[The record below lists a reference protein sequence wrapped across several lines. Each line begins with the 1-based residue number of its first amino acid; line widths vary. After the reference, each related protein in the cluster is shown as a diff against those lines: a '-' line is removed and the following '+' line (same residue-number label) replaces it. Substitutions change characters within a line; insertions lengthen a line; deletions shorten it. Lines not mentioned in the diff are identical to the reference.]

1 MFSSFVFALVTVSA
15 VSARAVPRATP
26 PTGWDTAAL
35 EPYNNYHCRY
45 LALQCEYQHNTDFFT
60 SCCHPLLVNES
71 ISSRPADCQLPS
83 NTTCNN
89 GEPVPVPSTAPAP
102 SVAPTPSAA
111 PTPSVAPAPSAAPTP
126 SAANTTPAPANVAP
140 TPATTTSSS
149 EPPAATT
156 PSSGSNGSSAA
167 NTGGVATYFYQN
179 GVAGACGT
187 IHQDTDYI
195 CAIDQIR
202 YGTSGNASPLC
213 GDQVLITNLD
223 NGKTVTV
230 TVADDC
236 PTCDNSNSIDL
247 SVSAFEAIADLS
259 TGEVPISWIFL

>member
-1 MFSSFVFALVTVSA
+1 MLSFITMFSSLVFALFTVSA
-15 VSARAVPRATP
+15 VSALAVPRATP

-35 EPYNNYHCRY
+35 ESYNDYHCRY
-45 LALQCEYQHNTDFFT
+45 LALQCQYQHNTDFFT
-60 SCCHPLLVNES
+60 SCCHPLLANES
-71 ISSRPADCQLPS
+71 ISSRPADCQMPA

-89 GEPVPVPSTAPAP
+89 GEPVPSAPTPSVAPTPSAAPAP
-102 SVAPTPSAA
+102 SVAPTPSA
-111 PTPSVAPAPSAAPTP
+111 V
-126 SAANTTPAPANVAP
+126 NTTPVPVNVAP
-140 TPATTTSSS
+140 IPAKTTSS
-149 EPPAATT
+149 EPPATT
-156 PSSGSNGSSAA
+156 PSSGSSGSSAA

-187 IHQDTDYI
+187 VHKDTDYI
-195 CAIDQIR
+195 CAMDQIR

-213 GDQVLITNLD
+213 GDQVLITNLS